1 MEHRL
6 LVAKGPL
13 FWIFRTW
20 KIRSFLRQK
29 VDGKIIFTDYLK
41 VLVLNFSGMG
51 NTVFF
56 WGKKSMER
64 WYLLFTEKF
73 LFGATETFFAFL
85 HKTFRWWKIRLFFWP
100 KSWCKDNIYLVF
112 FSFPWY
118 SRNWE
123 IRFFVQWIFWQKLD
137 LLKPVCSK
145 RFSILATFLR
155 YINIFGNTCIKNA
168 QFNLFY
174 QYLLLL
180 SNVKHFSNLLKIKK
194 EMGVALLAA
203 IFL

>member
-20 KIRSFLRQK
+20 KIRSFLGQKGDGNIFTGYWKVLVLNFSGLGNTVFLRQK

-85 HKTFRWWKIRLFFWP
+85 HKTFRWWKIRLFF
-100 KSWCKDNIYLVF
+100 
-112 FSFPWY
+112 
-118 SRNWE
+118 
-123 IRFFVQWIFWQKLD
+123 
-137 LLKPVCSK
+137 
-145 RFSILATFLR
+145 
-155 YINIFGNTCIKNA
+155 
-168 QFNLFY
+168 
-174 QYLLLL
+174 
-180 SNVKHFSNLLKIKK
+180 
-194 EMGVALLAA
+194 
-203 IFL
+203 